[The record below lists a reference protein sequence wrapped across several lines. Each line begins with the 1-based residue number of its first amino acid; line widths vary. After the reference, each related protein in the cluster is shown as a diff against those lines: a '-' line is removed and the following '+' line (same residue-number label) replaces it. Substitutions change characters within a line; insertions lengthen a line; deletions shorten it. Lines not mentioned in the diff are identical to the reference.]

1 MYQDSNIRT
10 VVKTLSY
17 RTAAAI
23 SIFLAAIAMDY
34 SAGFGLTFVVLSYT
48 VGFASFWIQER
59 IWNLIKWGKV
69 NDSDLR
75 RRSLAKTVTW
85 RIWSFVVLTA
95 LGMIMGLNS
104 TSAVEWSI
112 VTNILFIVVHY
123 AHERAWNLLQWGKI
137 SKEQTA

>member
-1 MYQDSNIRT
+1 MFQDSNIRT
-10 VVKTLSY
+10 LVKTLSY
-17 RTAAAI
+17 RTAVAI
-23 SIFLAAIAMDY
+23 SIFLAAIAMNY

-85 RIWSFVVLTA
+85 RIWSFVVLAA

-112 VTNILFIVVHY
+112 VTNILFFVVHY
-123 AHERAWNLLQWGKI
+123 VHERAWNLLHWGKI
-137 SKEQTA
+137 AKEQTA